1 MIDPSPVQSSSSKRQ
16 FSGILIAT
24 KILAPIGLFI
34 ALTLAAPGQLDTSQ
48 SLGMGMLVG
57 LCCALYGIVHGPMA
71 IARLLG
77 PRTAYSIA
85 ILGVVLWIGLAI
97 WDARDGG
104 GLLAFVIPAAR
115 NLGAQPQFLLLA
127 AANFALSSIG
137 FGAFLSLF
145 YQFAGRLPL
154 LSEGSSR

>member
-1 MIDPSPVQSSSSKRQ
+1 MIDPPPVQSGSSKRQ
-16 FSGILIAT
+16 FSGILVGT
-24 KILAPIGLFI
+24 KILAPIGLCI
-34 ALTLAAPGQLDTSQ
+34 ALTLAAPGGLDMSL

-57 LCCALYGIVHGPMA
+57 LCCAFYGVVHGPA
-71 IARLLG
+71 TLAGLLG
-77 PRTAYSIA
+77 PRAAHSLA
-85 ILGVVLWIGLAI
+85 MLGVIAWIGLAI

-127 AANFALSSIG
+127 AANLALSAIG
-137 FGAFLSLF
+137 FAAFLSLF

-154 LSEGSSR
+154 LPESSSR